1 MACYSVGF
9 SLAMDK
15 IVSNLVQDARE
26 NRIVDL
32 VIFLSG
38 NRPPLKDVIHILKL
52 LWSADTKCCFVESCG
67 FESDEQ
73 IARKFG
79 AEHILL
85 MGDDGI
91 MRLKSWQLT
100 RFDER
105 VVNRVDIE
113 EYLKKNLIA
122 DASAAVETCY
132 QPLSVMR
139 NNSITNIPAK
149 NLEYA
154 APATANLNIQFVV
167 GDKLAVKVRKRLE
180 NQIEQKLDAITN
192 IFNKKGTIYVF
203 VVELVEREVRS
214 LVNCIEPHPTEQS
227 KDELEAFLDK

>member
-1 MACYSVGF
+1 
-9 SLAMDK
+9 MDK
-15 IVSNLVQDARE
+15 IVSNLAQDVRE

-32 VIFLSG
+32 VIILSG

-52 LWSADTKCCFVESCG
+52 LWNADTKCCFVESCG

-79 AEHILL
+79 ADHILL

-91 MRLKSWQLT
+91 MRLKSWQMT
-100 RFDER
+100 RFDEK
-105 VVNRVDIE
+105 VVNRYDIE

-122 DASAAVETCY
+122 DSNAVIETFY
-132 QPLSVMR
+132 QPLNVMR
-139 NNSITNIPAK
+139 NNSVTNIPIK
-149 NLEYA
+149 NLEYV

-180 NQIEQKLDAITN
+180 NQIEQKLDSITN
-192 IFNKKGTIYVF
+192 IFNKKGTIFAF

-227 KDELEAFLDK
+227 KDEFENFIDK